1 MMVMNQVDFDMRIL
15 DDIER
20 DIKALPQRYR
30 TEFNKETRKP
40 IKNLRR
46 RVGRVPARKP
56 TLPFKWSKNREAQ
69 GRASR
74 WYFAAVAGKIPGVR
88 IPTSGGRY
96 KRQNKLLEKLKIRFN
111 RKERTITAEG
121 LGKEDEA
128 WSYVIGP
135 RQVPSHKRT
144 GWKRVDKELD
154 RAAGEF
160 LDVSIRVWDKITDEV
175 GQ

>member
-1 MMVMNQVDFDMRIL
+1 MVMNQVDFDTHIM
-15 DDIER
+15 DDIEK

-46 RVGRVPARKP
+46 RVGRAPARKP
-56 TLPFKWSKNREAQ
+56 SLPFQWSKNRAAQ
-69 GRASR
+69 GRARR
-74 WYFAAVAGKIPGVR
+74 WYFAAINNKIPGVR

-96 KRQNKLLEKLKIRFN
+96 RRTGRMLKNLKVRFN
-111 RKERTITAEG
+111 RQQRTITAEG
-121 LGKEDEA
+121 ADSQGALHT
-128 WSYVIGP
+128 IGP

-144 GWKRVDKELD
+144 GWKRIDKELD